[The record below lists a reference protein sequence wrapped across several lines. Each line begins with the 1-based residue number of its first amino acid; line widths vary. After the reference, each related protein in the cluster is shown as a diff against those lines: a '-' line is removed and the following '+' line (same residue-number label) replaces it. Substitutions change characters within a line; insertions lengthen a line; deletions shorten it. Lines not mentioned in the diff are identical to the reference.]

1 MLFGIVMLSHH
12 VGGYLFQATGSYGWV
27 WYIDIALAL
36 GAAPVN
42 LPIREA
48 RLARAFPASAVPR
61 A

>member
-1 MLFGIVMLSHH
+1 MLSHH
-12 VGGYLFQATGSYGWV
+12 VGGYVFQTTGSYDRV

-42 LPIREA
+42 LPIREP
-48 RLARAFPASAVPR
+48 RLPRAFPASAVPR